1 MKLLDPTD
9 WTKKSP
15 YDRYSYF
22 IASKID
28 RYKTLLQTIEKLAL
42 NSLVIQIEDNR
53 HIFIFP
59 PNKKLPPLKGVTF
72 PFAGE
77 SPYIF
82 VAHYDRAAGSP
93 GANDNSIAVFHLLNA
108 AMILAKHN
116 ISKWIILFT
125 DKEEIKTGE
134 SFEKQGSFSLAQRLK
149 SWGLEKAKIFNFDT
163 CGTGDT
169 FIISTTTDYI
179 LANTENPNTNKV
191 KESIRLLRNHAL
203 ETTHNLRLDKV
214 LLAPIPFCDDIG
226 FLRAGFA
233 AQTITI
239 LPSEEAA
246 LYEEILR
253 KYPNFAK
260 LLISGEIKTSPERRH
275 LPQTWRNMNTPAD
288 TPSRLTPQFFN
299 QFLNLVIE
307 LVKN

>member
-1 MKLLDPTD
+1 MKLIENND
-9 WTKKSP
+9 WIKKSP
-15 YDRYSYF
+15 YDRFSYF

-28 RYKTLLQTIEKLAL
+28 RYKTLLQTIEKLSL

-59 PNKKLPPLKGVTF
+59 PGKKLPAQRGASF

-77 SPYIF
+77 DPYIF
-82 VAHYDRAAGSP
+82 VAHYDRVEGSP

-108 AMILAKHN
+108 ANIFAKFN
-116 ISKWIILFT
+116 LSKWIILFT
-125 DKEEIKTGE
+125 DKEEIKSGE
-134 SFEKQGSFSLAQRLK
+134 SFEKQGSFSLAQKLK
-149 SWGLEKAKIFNFDT
+149 AWGLEKAKLFNFDA

-169 FIISTTTDYI
+169 LIISTITDY
-179 LANTENPNTNKV
+179 LLGNNDNPSISKV
-191 KESIRLLRNHAL
+191 KDSIRVLRNHAL
-203 ETTHNLRLDKV
+203 DAAHLLRLDKV
-214 LLAPIPFCDDIG
+214 LLAPTPFCDDIG

-233 AQTITI
+233 AQTITM

-246 LYEEILR
+246 LYEEVLR

-260 LLISGEIKTSPERRH
+260 LLVSGEIKTSAERRF

-288 TPSRLTPQFFN
+288 TPDRLTPQYFN
-299 QFLNLVIE
+299 QIMNFIIE
-307 LVKN
+307 LVK